1 MTAWLSRVQIARN
14 PATTALAA
22 LINPVETA
30 YSQRLH
36 RPDKGRIMDAH
47 HRLIWSL
54 FANRPSRDYLW
65 RTEGRGR
72 FLILSANPPAADG
85 AGLFETPDVRAFAP
99 DLRAGDR
106 LSFLLRANAT
116 QTRKTGAMRADGKP
130 KTVHIDIVMDRLHP
144 LKGQRHMPPG
154 AHSERAALRM
164 ALAQEAACAWL
175 AGQGARNGFRLDSR
189 DADGELAPDV
199 HVADYSVMPLP
210 GHIGRREGQPQ
221 FGVMDLS
228 GHILVE
234 DPAALIQR
242 LIQGF
247 GRAKSFG
254 CGLMLIRR
262 A

>member
-1 MTAWLSRVQIARN
+1 MTAWLSRVQLARN

-22 LINPVETA
+22 LINPVETT
-30 YSQRLH
+30 YRQRLH

-54 FANRPSRDYLW
+54 FADRPSRDYLW
-65 RTEGRGR
+65 RAEGKGR
-72 FLILSANPPAADG
+72 FLILSANPPPADG
-85 AGLFETPDVRAFAP
+85 AGLFETPDVRAFTP

-116 QTRKTGAMRADGKP
+116 QTRKTGALRADGNP
-130 KTVHIDIVMDRLHP
+130 KTVHIDVVMDRLHP
-144 LKGQRHMPPG
+144 LKGQRDMPPG
-154 AHSERAALRM
+154 THSERPAQRM
-164 ALAQEAACAWL
+164 ALAHEAACVWL

-189 DADGELAPDV
+189 DSDGEPRPDV
-199 HVADYSVMPLP
+199 QVADYSVMPLP
-210 GHIGRREGQPQ
+210 SHIGKREGQPQ
-221 FGVMDLS
+221 FGVMELS

-234 DPAALIQR
+234 DPEVLVRRI
-242 LIQGF
+242 IQGF